1 MGFWSGQASSTNRG
15 GNEEFNFAVSEAQN
29 CSITVSP
36 FALGVGDIG
45 VSLRVLLGYRA
56 AGDTAVAYAGK
67 DMHAAFPKD
76 SNGEDIERF
85 SIVEHVETVTCLRVN
100 RKFLS

>member
-1 MGFWSGQASSTNRG
+1 MLIIERSFTLVFMVFMAISVFYGIKGASN
-15 GNEEFNFAVSEAQN
+15 
-29 CSITVSP
+29 
-36 FALGVGDIG
+36 
-45 VSLRVLLGYRA
+45 RA
-56 AGDTAVAYAGK
+56 AGDTAVAYATK